1 MKPVYDLLN
10 EARLRVEE
18 LPNDTMNVSMAEFYR
33 VYETLLGLPLAT
45 RIVISKYVETR
56 NVFSKETW
64 RAALEELME
73 FSCAG

>member
-18 LPNDTMNVSMAEFYR
+18 LPDDTMNVSMAEFYR

-45 RIVISKYVETR
+45 RIVISKYVEKR
-56 NVFSKETW
+56 NVFSKATW
-64 RAALEELME
+64 KVALEELME
-73 FSCAG
+73 FSCVG